1 MSQKRVKPLTLLF
14 FENLSKHQGIRHFV
28 SSRGSGFSKQPYE
41 SLNLGLHVQDDPGC
55 VLKNR
60 ERLAAAIGIPL
71 SSFTFAEQIHS
82 GNVTVVTEA
91 MRGRGSVD
99 HKEAIQATDAM
110 VTDLPGIC
118 LVILVADCV
127 PMLFFDPSRRAI
139 GVAHAGWR
147 GTLKSVAS
155 NTVRTM
161 EEAFG
166 SSPRNIMVGIGPSIG
181 PCCYEV
187 GPEVIGEIKS
197 RLPAGENYIENESPE
212 GKAYLDLWKANVSQL
227 VEAGI
232 ARENIEVAMQ
242 CTCHNPDL
250 FFSFRYQ
257 QGETGRFAAG
267 MSIL

>member
-1 MSQKRVKPLTLLF
+1 MFQKRVKRLTLLF
-14 FENLSKHQGIRHFV
+14 FENLSKHQTIRHFV
-28 SSRGSGFSKQPYE
+28 SSRGGGFSKHPYD
-41 SLNLGLHVQDDPGC
+41 SLNLGLHVQDDPGS

-60 ERLAAAIGIPL
+60 QRFADALGIPL

-91 MRGRGSVD
+91 MRGRGSAD
-99 HKEAIQATDAM
+99 QKAAIQATDAM
-110 VTDLPGIC
+110 LTDIPGIC
-118 LVILVADCV
+118 LVILISDCV
-127 PMLFFDPSRRAI
+127 PMLFFDPVKNAI
-139 GVAHAGWR
+139 GVAHAGWK
-147 GTLKSVAS
+147 GTLAYIAS
-155 NTVRTM
+155 KTVSAM
-161 EEAFG
+161 EDAFG
-166 SSPRNIMVGIGPSIG
+166 SSPQDIIVGLGPSIG

-187 GPEVIGEIKS
+187 GPEVIVQIKS

-212 GKAYLDLWKANVSQL
+212 GKGYLDLWKANVSQL